1 MMLTISFKH
10 PSDEKNTTIMVDD
23 RQKISETLNV
33 LTEAGIL
40 EAKDCRIV
48 RSARTKERIR
58 VEKSYAEGHVY
69 NGDILALD

>member
-1 MMLTISFKH
+1 MMLTISIKSR
-10 PSDEKNTTIMVDD
+10 SDEKNVTIMVDD
-23 RQKISETLNV
+23 RQKIAETLIV

-48 RSARTKERIR
+48 RSARTKERISI
-58 VEKSYAEGHVY
+58 EKSYAEGHIY

>member
-10 PSDEKNTTIMVDD
+10 QSDEKNTTIMVDD

-40 EAKDCRIV
+40 EAKDCHIV
-48 RSARTKERIR
+48 RSARTKERIW